1 MEHSESKKTYSF
13 SLFVKHWKDQSAPE
27 LASFVSRIGFDGIEL
42 PIRDGFQVEPETAR
56 KTLPQFAKQLNEQGV
71 NLYSVAAST
80 DESIFAACSEAGV
93 PLIRIMVNID
103 QDGYKATE
111 ERTKR
116 KLEVLV
122 PLCEKYG
129 VKVGIQQHYGNY
141 IIDSNGIMQ
150 LMSPINPEHIG
161 VVWDAAHDAFA
172 GQQPEYGLDIVWSH
186 LAMVNLK
193 NGFFQRSNGPEAE
206 TAEWKRHFT
215 TGRHGMAHWPRI
227 ASYVKERNYAGIICL
242 TAEYTDLANKDRY
255 ITEDLAYAKSL
266 FK

>member
-1 MEHSESKKTYSF
+1 MEKPEKPFSY
-13 SLFVKHWKDQSAPE
+13 SLFVKHWKEKSAEE
-27 LASFVSRIGFDGIEL
+27 LAFFLSGLGFDGIEL
-42 PIRDGFQVEPETAR
+42 PVREGFQVEPETVG
-56 KTLPQFAKQLNEQGV
+56 KSLPAFAVKLGEQG
-71 NLYSVAAST
+71 LSIFSVAAST
-80 DESIFAACSEAGV
+80 DEPVFAACAESGV

-103 QDGYKATE
+103 RDGYKATE
-111 ERTKR
+111 ERTRR
-116 KLEVLV
+116 KLDQLV

-129 VKVGIQQHYGNY
+129 VKIAFQQHYGNY
-141 IIDSNGIMQ
+141 IVDSNGIMRIVDNF
-150 LMSPINPEHIG
+150 SPHHIG

-193 NGFFQRSNGPEAE
+193 NGYFTRSNGPEAE
-206 TAEWKRHFT
+206 TAEWKRHYT

-227 ASYVKERNYAGIICL
+227 ADYVKQRGYSGVVCL
-242 TAEYTDLANKDRY
+242 TAEYTDLAGKDRY

>member
-1 MEHSESKKTYSF
+1 MENSEKPFSF
-13 SLFVKHWKDQSAPE
+13 SLFVKHWKDKPAPE
-27 LASFVSRIGFDGIEL
+27 LARFVSDIGFDGIEL
-42 PIRDGFQVEPETAR
+42 PVRAGFQVEPETAQ
-56 KTLPQFAKQLNEQGV
+56 KSLPEFAKQLGEQGV
-71 NLYSVAAST
+71 KIYSVAAST
-80 DESIFAACSEAGV
+80 DEAVFAACAEAGV

-116 KLEVLV
+116 MLEELV

-129 VKVGIQQHYGNY
+129 VKVGVQQHYGKF
-141 IIDSNGIMQ
+141 IIDSNGIMR
-150 LMSPINPEHIG
+150 LMDNLSPGHVG

-193 NGFFQRSNGPEAE
+193 NGFFIRSNGPEAE

-227 ASYVKERNYAGIICL
+227 ANYVKERNYAGVVCL
-242 TAEYTDLANKDRY
+242 TAEYTDLDNKDRY
-255 ITEDLAYAKSL
+255 IAEDLAYAKSL